1 MKEFNLKTGQ
11 LGEKIAKEYLEKKGY
26 KIIDQNYRTKFA
38 EIDLIAKK
46 GEELIFIEIRTKT
59 SNLFGSPEESLNP
72 RKLRKLFFSA
82 KSYASRIGWSGPF
95 RIDAVCVVLDQTN
108 NTVEKINHYQNI
120 C

>member
-1 MKEFNLKTGQ
+1 MKELNVKTGQ

-46 GEELIFIEIRTKT
+46 RNEIIFIEVRTKKG
-59 SNLFGSPEESLNP
+59 NLFGPPEESLNQ
-72 RKLRKLFFSA
+72 RKLRKLWLSA
-82 KSYASRIGWSGPF
+82 RSYTSRIGWSGPF
-95 RIDAVCVVLDQTN
+95 RIDAVCVVLRSQ

-120 C
+120 I